1 MNACGRWRQTAKHM
15 RRGDLASQL
24 RSLTPV
30 RFSDVQCRADRYNAR
45 SGPSCGHETFRAS
58 QGIGG
63 RGALANCQNLRIR
76 TIRPLPSYETFPGIV
91 VEEALA
97 GRSEQLCEYVIG
109 LAVFDQVDSF
119 RNDARRLRQKLLEY
133 YRQSPPGVDQLLIE
147 ISKGGYVPD
156 FHPPP
161 AGQIASPG
169 NRPRLQIQ
177 ITSSLDGAEIWTG
190 EFDCELNETLCLE
203 IRLTRNTNPIRTQK
217 RATSELNRLKRSS
230 NPAVPTAR

>member
-1 MNACGRWRQTAKHM
+1 MNACGPWRRTAKHM

-30 RFSDVQCRADRYNAR
+30 RFSDVQCRADRYDAR

-147 ISKGGYVPD
+147 NFQRRIRSGFPSPASGSNSVPRQ
-156 FHPPP
+156 P
-161 AGQIASPG
+161 AAPTDSNYEQLGWSG
-169 NRPRLQIQ
+169 D
-177 ITSSLDGAEIWTG
+177 LDGRV
-190 EFDCELNETLCLE
+190 
-203 IRLTRNTNPIRTQK
+203 RL
-217 RATSELNRLKRSS
+217 
-230 NPAVPTAR
+230 